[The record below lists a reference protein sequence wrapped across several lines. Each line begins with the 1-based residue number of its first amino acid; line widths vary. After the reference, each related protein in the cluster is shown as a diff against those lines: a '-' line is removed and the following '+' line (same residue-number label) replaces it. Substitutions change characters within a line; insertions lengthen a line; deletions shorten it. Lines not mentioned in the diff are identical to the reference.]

1 MKLTGLNLIAGQ
13 RTGHGSVR
21 FAARS
26 AAEGTPLSPE
36 FVTASNEEIDAAAA
50 HAAEACAPYAGT
62 TGDHRARFLE
72 AIAEKIESRVDDLVL
87 RAGAETALPEPRIR
101 MESGRTAN
109 QLRMFASIVR
119 EGSWVDARIDRADPN
134 RQPPRPD
141 VRSLR
146 RPLGPVVVFCASNFP
161 LAFSVAGGDT
171 ASALAAGNPVIVV
184 AHPAHPGTAELVGD
198 AITEAA
204 EQEQIPPGVF
214 SLLQGRGEDVAPRLV
229 GHPAIAAVGFTGSRR
244 GGLAISEI
252 AAQRAKPIPVF
263 AEMSSVN
270 PMFFFAKRLESR
282 GSVLA
287 EGLVGSMTLGAGQF
301 CTNPGLLFAPNGPAT
316 DAFVAAVEE
325 LLAAAPGGTMLTS
338 TIRENFDRAVR
349 LRRSSVTGTDGAGRS
364 PAGPCLFRTD
374 LDTFAQRPEL
384 SEEVFGPSSLLV
396 EWDDIDQLVAVAEQL
411 EGQLTATVHAEP
423 DEWSHLAPLLDVLE
437 RKAGRLLAG
446 GFPTGVEVCSSMV
459 HGGPFPATLDGRTT
473 SVGGRAIE
481 RFTRLVCYQDWP
493 VEGLPTELRDE
504 NSLGI
509 RRMVEGESGYD

>member
-1 MKLTGLNLIAGQ
+1 MKLSGLSRIAGQ
-13 RTGHGSVR
+13 QMGQGSER
-21 FAARS
+21 FVARAAE
-26 AAEGTPLSPE
+26 EGTPLSPD
-36 FVTASNEEIDAAAA
+36 FVTASHEEIDAAAE
-50 HAAEACAPYAGT
+50 HAEKARDPFGNT
-62 TGDHRARFLE
+62 TGDQRARFLE
-72 AIAEKIESRVDDLVL
+72 AIAERIEFRVDDLVL

-101 MESGRTAN
+101 METGRAAN

-198 AITEAA
+198 AIAEAA
-204 EQEQIPPGVF
+204 AQEEMPPGVF

-229 GHPAIAAVGFTGSRR
+229 AHPAISAVGFTGSRR
-244 GGLAISEI
+244 GGLAIAEI
-252 AAQRAKPIPVF
+252 AARRAVPIPVF
-263 AEMSSVN
+263 AEMSRVN
-270 PMFFFAKRLESR
+270 PIFFFEKQLESR
-282 GSVLA
+282 RSALA
-287 EGLVGSMTLGAGQF
+287 EGLVGSMTLGGGQF
-301 CTNPGLLFAPNGPAT
+301 CTNPGLLFAPKGSAT

-325 LLAAAPGGTMLTS
+325 RLAAAPGGTMLTS
-338 TIRENFDRAVR
+338 AIRENFDRAVQ
-349 LRRSSVTGTDGAGRS
+349 LRRESVASAGSADRS

-374 LDTFAQRPEL
+374 LETFARRTEL
-384 SEEVFGPSSLLV
+384 SEEIFGPASLLV
-396 EWDDIDQLVAVAEQL
+396 EWEDIDQLVVVAGQL
-411 EGQLTATVHAEP
+411 EGQLTATIQAASTER
-423 DEWSHLAPLLDVLE
+423 SQLTPLLDVLE
-437 RKAGRLLAG
+437 HKAGRLLWG

-493 VEGLPTELRDE
+493 AEALPPELFYE
-504 NSLGI
+504 NPLGI
-509 RRMVEGESGYD
+509 YRMIEGESGTD